1 MATLKFAGEFLGWVE
16 LGSCLELVRADSVE
30 IERAGCACAGTF
42 HDVEINHGG
51 FHAGVPQ
58 ERLDG
63 ANIGAGFE

>member
-1 MATLKFAGEFLGWVE
+1 ME

-30 IERAGCACAGTF
+30 IEWAGCACAGTF

-51 FHAGVPQ
+51 LDAGVSQ